1 MSQKAL
7 QRGLN
12 VEKTDLRSLNY
23 TELESF
29 VAGIGQP
36 RFRTDQLFS
45 WLHEK
50 CAGSFEEMTNLPAA
64 LRQKLSENCEL
75 VTLEKVER
83 FESALDGTRK
93 YLFRLDDD
101 TLQNNVI
108 ESVFMRY
115 KHGNSVCISS
125 QVGCRMGCSFCAST
139 IGGLE
144 RNLEPSEM
152 LEQVYRIGKDTG
164 ERISNVVIMG
174 TGEPMDNLMNV
185 LRFLELISSDK
196 GLNISRRN
204 ITVSSCGLCDRIRAF
219 ADTKPDAT
227 LAISL
232 HAPNDALRQ
241 RLMPVAKKWTVAEVV
256 AAADHYFEK
265 TGRRIT
271 YEYSLIDGVNDSAE
285 CAKELSALL
294 KGKNCHVNLIPV
306 NPVKERD
313 YNPATHGNV
322 LNFKNILEKNS
333 INATIRR
340 EMGSDINAACGQLRK
355 SYAAK

>member
-1 MSQKAL
+1 MD
-7 QRGLN
+7 
-12 VEKTDLRSLNY
+12 KTDLRSLNY

-29 VAGIGQP
+29 TAGLGQP
-36 RFRTDQLFS
+36 KFRTDQLFS
-45 WLHEK
+45 WFHEK
-50 CAGSFEEMTNLPAA
+50 CVKSFDEMTNLPLA
-64 LRQKLSENCEL
+64 LRQKLAENCEL
-75 VTLEKVER
+75 VTLEKVEC

-93 YLFRLDDD
+93 YLFRLNDEE
-101 TLQNNVI
+101 LKNNVI

-152 LEQVYRIGKDTG
+152 LEQVYRIKEDTG
-164 ERISNVVIMG
+164 ERINNVVIMG

-185 LRFLELISSDK
+185 LRFLELISSEN

-204 ITVSSCGLCDRIRAF
+204 ITVSSCGLCDKLKAF

-241 RLMPVAKKWTVAEVV
+241 KLMPVAKSYTVEQVV
-256 AAADHYFEK
+256 GAADYYFEK

-271 YEYSLIDGVNDSAE
+271 YEYSLIDGVNDSPEQARLLAQRVKPLE
-285 CAKELSALL
+285 ASVRLMPVRLS
-294 KGKNCHVNLIPV
+294 C
-306 NPVKERD
+306 E
-313 YNPATHGNV
+313 AT
-322 LNFKNILEKNS
+322 LPLPPL
-333 INATIRR
+333 T
-340 EMGSDINAACGQLRK
+340 L
-355 SYAAK
+355 